1 MKRSLNTIIS
11 GRTAEKAMN
20 RFVYWGASL
29 LKDTLT
35 TEAVLALDG
44 CNMPP
49 GYELR
54 QDRYKKLTDYDV
66 NQTAPIGEGKYIV
79 FCIPLEF
86 GGNGRFQTSTFVYNF
101 ELLTVIEDFIDANGK
116 VYPMQVYVS
125 FTKFHGIIDGDLIPL

>member
-1 MKRSLNTIIS
+1 MN
-11 GRTAEKAMN
+11 N

-35 TEAVLALDG
+35 TEKILALDG
-44 CNMPP
+44 CNVAP

-54 QDRYKKLTDYDV
+54 QDRFKTLSNYDV
-66 NQTAPIGEGKYIV
+66 NQTAPLGEGKYVV

-86 GGNGRFQTSTFVYNF
+86 GGDGRFETSTFIYNF
-101 ELLTVIEDFIDANGK
+101 QLLTTINDFTDVNGT

-125 FTKFHGIIDGDLIPL
+125 YTKFHGIIDGNITPL